1 MPEIVFNPRAVGK
14 QPYLPLP
21 KPERRGFG
29 LSLSG
34 GGFRAALFHLGA
46 LRRLNELEILPK
58 VTTISSVS
66 GGSIFSAFL
75 AVTLKFP
82 VTGFIADWE
91 TTVAA
96 PFRLFC
102 TQNI

>member
-21 KPERRGFG
+21 KAERSGFG

-46 LRRLNELEILPK
+46 MRRLNELEVLPK
-58 VTTISSVS
+58 ITTISSVS
-66 GGSIFSAFL
+66 GGSVFSAFL
-75 AVTLKFP
+75 TAKLTFP
-82 VTGFIADWE
+82 VRDFVADWE
-91 TTVAA
+91 ARVAA
-96 PFRLFC
+96 PFRTFC
-102 TQNI
+102 NQ